1 MQLPAHIAERIRTW
15 ITNTPKGSFDVD
27 HEAARYGGISLMG
40 TIGATW
46 LLRPDGTFWDVDDDS
61 GKPLQPLP
69 AELHVT
75 ALVAGTE
82 RHHWL
87 NELLPVRP
95 SNAVDC
101 GPCNGRGRVFV
112 GADPEHF
119 VYCPRCSALGWS
131 TPPH

>member
-1 MQLPAHIAERIRTW
+1 MGLPSHIVDRITS
-15 ITNTPKGSFDVD
+15 ILATMDTAGLHVD

-101 GPCNGRGRVFV
+101 GPCNGRGR
-112 GADPEHF
+112 
-119 VYCPRCSALGWS
+119 
-131 TPPH
+131 